1 LRDAR
6 FVRIALASN
15 FVLAPAFAWL
25 LTVVIPLERGHAIG
39 LLLLGGAAGAPFLP
53 KLVEAARGNLAQA
66 AALMALLTAGTILFL
81 PIALPLMIP
90 GMHSNPW
97 SIARPLLL
105 LIVLPLAAGVLV
117 KSYAD
122 SLGTRARPLL
132 AGIATVTLVL
142 LFVLL
147 IGINWRALLGV
158 IGSGAILA
166 VMLFF
171 VGLFFIT
178 WLLAGPE
185 PEERAVLGLATTAR
199 NFGSALVPATTSFR
213 DPHVTIMI
221 IVGAIVC
228 LVVSFAAAGW
238 ARQK

>member
-1 LRDAR
+1 
-6 FVRIALASN
+6 
-15 FVLAPAFAWL
+15 
-25 LTVVIPLERGHAIG
+25 
-39 LLLLGGAAGAPFLP
+39 
-53 KLVEAARGNLAQA
+53 
-66 AALMALLTAGTILFL
+66 
-81 PIALPLMIP
+81 
-90 GMHSNPW
+90 
-97 SIARPLLL
+97 
-105 LIVLPLAAGVLV
+105 
-117 KSYAD
+117 
-122 SLGTRARPLL
+122 
-132 AGIATVTLVL
+132 
-142 LFVLL
+142 
-147 IGINWRALLGV
+147 
-158 IGSGAILA
+158 SGAILA

-238 ARQK
+238 ARPMYRHLTVILPLPLHLPLHLTPDS